1 MGVFYISDANT
12 GNVVPIKV
20 DDRGFLCVKCD
31 AMSSSPVINIPPI
44 TVPPTTVVF
53 VTLLKSGFINPPT
66 TQAVQLPFNNLPVK
80 RIVLQ
85 SPNSNTGNPVFYI
98 GTQVSQDIEIY
109 PGGIYT
115 FDCSSPVYIKSSSGN
130 KKLVYHLFG

>member
-1 MGVFYISDANT
+1 MTQFYVSDSNT
-12 GNVVPIKV
+12 GREIPIQM
-20 DDRGFLCVKCD
+20 DERGFLCVKCD
-31 AMSSSPVINIPPI
+31 AMNSPPVINIPPI
-44 TVPPTTVVF
+44 TVSTTAVF

-85 SPNSNTGNPVFYI
+85 SPNSNTGNVVFYI
-98 GTQVSQDIEIY
+98 GTQTSQDIEIY

-115 FDCSSPVYIKSSSGN
+115 FDCSSPVYIKSSAGN